1 MPKLETITPILSVRD
16 VGASIA
22 YYTSKLG
29 FTDHWEWGEPTAFG
43 GVSRDGVEILFCKDR
58 QGCAGTWLSVWVD
71 DVDAWFRD
79 FQTRGADIRQPPTN
93 FEWGVR
99 EMNVADPDGH
109 RMRVSTSTHAP
120 ADGVPLVDG

>member
-58 QGCAGTWLSVWVD
+58 QGCPGTWLSVWVD
-71 DVDAWFRD
+71 DVDAWSATSRRAGP
-79 FQTRGADIRQPPTN
+79 TSASHRPTSSGACAR
-93 FEWGVR
+93 
-99 EMNVADPDGH
+99 
-109 RMRVSTSTHAP
+109 
-120 ADGVPLVDG
+120 